1 MVIGYTSGVFDLFH
15 IGHLNLLFKARGLC
29 DRLIVGVSTDELC
42 FSAKMKNPVI
52 PFDERKQI
60 VGALKFVDCVVPQ
73 DSYDKADQH
82 DRYKFDIMFVGDD
95 WYQDPKWQNYERDFE
110 QKNVRVIYFPYY
122 KGTSST
128 IINNVLNNIKSN
140 EKI

>member
-1 MVIGYTSGVFDLFH
+1 MSTTSTSM
-15 IGHLNLLFKARGLC
+15 A
-29 DRLIVGVSTDELC
+29 STSNGKTKRNKSGET
-42 FSAKMKNPVI
+42 K
-52 PFDERKQI
+52 RKQI

-73 DSYDKADQH
+73 DSYDKADQY

-110 QKNVRVIYFPYY
+110 EKNVRIVYFPYY

-128 IINNVLNNIKSN
+128 IINNVLNSIKSN